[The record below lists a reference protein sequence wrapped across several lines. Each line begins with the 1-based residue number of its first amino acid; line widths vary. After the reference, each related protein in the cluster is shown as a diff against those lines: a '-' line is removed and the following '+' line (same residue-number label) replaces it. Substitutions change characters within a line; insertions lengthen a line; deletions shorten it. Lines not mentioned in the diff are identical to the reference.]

1 MSESQQRQSETNN
14 QRLTLP
20 AIGYIAT
27 DENSDAL
34 VRSIV
39 RAQQHGHGT
48 IVTYDN
54 GQPPEGIAYANQL
67 NATVVEPPSSD
78 PDQEMLREGLT
89 MTAAG
94 LGYPGLIMSDEDCQR
109 IDFEASRSNLS
120 IDQFKTDAV
129 LEGGDATSSSTLIA
143 IPAYNEADSIG
154 DVVKVANTVADIVV
168 VVDDGS
174 HDDTAQVAR
183 DAGAY
188 VIEHDENLGYGAALK
203 TAFEEGARRNVGH
216 LVTLDADGQHDPR
229 EVAQIIDHQRKT
241 GAALV
246 VGNRFADEVETDM
259 PLYRRVG
266 LGTIN
271 ALTNVSLGSFRPSSW
286 VKDTQN
292 GFRAYDAELL
302 ESLASDATIGD
313 RMNASVDILYHTRDQ
328 GFSIEE
334 VPLTVNYDV
343 DDANS
348 LNPITH
354 GGMILNNIFRMVER
368 RRPILSL
375 GFPGV
380 SSMVIG
386 IGIGYL
392 TILNY
397 VDTGTFSV
405 GGAILSSF
413 LGIVG
418 MLSCLTAIILHALSV
433 SSK

>member
-1 MSESQQRQSETNN
+1 
-14 QRLTLP
+14 
-20 AIGYIAT
+20 
-27 DENSDAL
+27 
-34 VRSIV
+34 
-39 RAQQHGHGT
+39 
-48 IVTYDN
+48 
-54 GQPPEGIAYANQL
+54 
-67 NATVVEPPSSD
+67 
-78 PDQEMLREGLT
+78 
-89 MTAAG
+89 
-94 LGYPGLIMSDEDCQR
+94 MSDEDCQR

-129 LEGGDATSSSTLIA
+129 LEEGDTTSSSILIA
-143 IPAYNEADSIG
+143 IPAYNEVDSIG

-174 HDDTAQVAR
+174 HDNTAQAAR

-203 TAFEEGARRNVGH
+203 TAFEEGARRNVDH

-241 GAALV
+241 GTALV

-259 PLYRRVG
+259 PLYRRGG
-266 LGTIN
+266 LWTIN
-271 ALTNVSLGSFRPSSW
+271 ALTNVSLGFFRPSSW

-302 ESLASDATIGD
+302 ESLASDAAIGD

-354 GGMILNNIFRMVER
+354 GGMILNNIFRTVER

-380 SSMVIG
+380 SAMVIG

-405 GGAILSSF
+405 GGAVLSSF

-418 MLSCLTAIILHALSV
+418 MLGCLTAIILHALSV
-433 SSK
+433 SSE